1 MTCGSIIHSI
11 WTSSFEK
18 YSFFDTASYLRSWL
32 HYIMYQLF
40 FLAIIFCIFCI
51 SQFKYL
57 LHTVNLL
64 IQFLLYRCSG
74 PYLWFFVYWT
84 PLFLFPISFFVFC
97 QIGYAFSNDWKICEE
112 PVFSLHSF
120 INIKPIVFRMNYSP
134 KHNTDAK
141 FGWYRYDTRF
151 AIPVYDDAGE
161 LTRYNV
167 FKSRILVRHAKDIK
181 LYLYD
186 ILRTKKETSKPLAQ

>member
-32 HYIMYQLF
+32 HYIMYQIF

-84 PLFLFPISFFVFC
+84 PFFYFPSHFLYSVKLLMLFLMTGKSVRN
-97 QIGYAFSNDWKICEE
+97 QS
-112 PVFSLHSF
+112 FSLHSF

-134 KHNTDAK
+134 KHNADAK

-161 LTRYNV
+161 LTKYNV

-186 ILRTKKETSKPLAQ
+186 ILRNKKETSKPLEQ

>member
-32 HYIMYQLF
+32 HYIMYQIF

-120 INIKPIVFRMNYSP
+120 INIKPIVLEWITHKNIMQMQNSADTGTT
-134 KHNTDAK
+134 HVL
-141 FGWYRYDTRF
+141 RYLFTMMQANWPDTIF
-151 AIPVYDDAGE
+151 LSQGYWFVMQK
-161 LTRYNV
+161 T
-167 FKSRILVRHAKDIK
+167 
-181 LYLYD
+181 
-186 ILRTKKETSKPLAQ
+186 